1 MAEHRIRRE
10 GPLLHCECMQT
21 FWYETEAW
29 RHLESVI
36 REQDTNR
43 KQIDAGNALLSEA
56 EKQRTKDDNRIGE
69 LVRDN
74 RAQDKR
80 IEEQR
85 TAIALQANRIAEL
98 EFNETTQ
105 EAFIDGMRA
114 DKTQTVVA
122 QWHGSVPLTLDDL
135 REELAGWLK
144 TGHFAQVNVS
154 TGCNHTAELERMR
167 PVYDSAMAY
176 HRARYSTG
184 KRDANARLDAWFDHN
199 SACHA
204 AAKQEQADGTT

>member
-36 REQDTNR
+36 REQAER
-43 KQIDAGNALLSEA
+43 HKVQSNA
-56 EKQRTKDDNRIGE
+56 IGE
-69 LVRDN
+69 LERDN

-80 IEEQR
+80 IEEQE
-85 TAIALQANRIAEL
+85 AEIARL
-98 EFNETTQ
+98 
-105 EAFIDGMRA
+105 RA